1 MRRRVKRR
9 SDSFRKCHATHT
21 PRVRTLS
28 SRAWRAYRPVSP
40 AAVVTAEAGVRKL
53 IARFPQHDQLFS
65 MLGSLQA
72 AQQLHH
78 AAAETFRRL
87 LERRPDLME
96 ARYNLGI
103 TCAAGYL

>member
-1 MRRRVKRR
+1 
-9 SDSFRKCHATHT
+9 
-21 PRVRTLS
+21 
-28 SRAWRAYRPVSP
+28 
-40 AAVVTAEAGVRKL
+40 
-53 IARFPQHDQLFS
+53 